1 MKKRISAL
9 FFALVLCLGMST
21 PILAEGGGG
30 FTELYYRFVDMAGL
44 LSESEQ
50 SDINATLD
58 ELSVRQSFDVII
70 VTTDD
75 NEGYTSLDYATI
87 VYEQFEYGYGE
98 DADGVLLLVN
108 MQDRDWQIIAHG
120 YGMTVFTNDG
130 IDYIGERL
138 RPYLSNG
145 EYAACFMEYARLC
158 DSFITQAKTGEP
170 FDNGNLPRDS
180 FSPIWIPIALIV
192 GFVIA
197 KIIVGNM
204 KGKLK
209 SVRSQASADSYIKQ
223 GSMNITESRDL
234 FLYHTV
240 TRTVKSNNNDSS
252 SSGTHTSSSG
262 STYRAGGGK
271 F

>member
-1 MKKRISAL
+1 MKKRILA
-9 FFALVLCLGMST
+9 FVFALVLCLGTST
-21 PILAEGGGG
+21 TILAEGNDG
-30 FTELYYRFVDMAGL
+30 FADLYYRVVDMAGL
-44 LSESEQ
+44 LSDTEL
-50 SDINATLD
+50 SDITATLN

-75 NEGYTSLDYATI
+75 TEGYTSLDYATT

-98 DADGVLLLVN
+98 DADGILLLLN
-108 MQDRDWQIIAHG
+108 MQDRDWQIITHG

-130 IDYIGERL
+130 IDYIGEKL
-138 RPYLSNG
+138 LPYLSDG
-145 EYAACFMEYARLC
+145 QYAVCFSEYAKLC
-158 DSFITQAKTGEP
+158 DSFITQAKNGEP
-170 FDNGNLPRDS
+170 FDSSNLPREP
-180 FSPIWIPIALIV
+180 FSPIWIPIAIIV

-197 KIIVGNM
+197 KVIVGNM

-209 SVRSQASADSYIKQ
+209 SVRSQACADSYIKQ